1 MGIKRIGALIFAV
14 LLEFCVLFGMVQFQQ
29 NILMSLPL
37 AVRAVLMIVLQW
49 TLLIVPIIFMHLSK
63 ITLSDIGFLKTNL
76 HIQVLTG
83 IVLGIAMSFVFTIIP
98 ILSGYKDMVGS
109 RSYTQVWQFCYEFV
123 YMILGVALVEEFFFR
138 GFIFKLLLDIKN
150 SRWFAITLS
159 SLIFGISHIFIGNF
173 IQLFSTTLLGIFFC
187 LCREKIRH
195 CSILSLIIAHG
206 IHNALITLFV
216 SIL

>member
-49 TLLIVPIIFMHLSK
+49 TLLIVPVIFMHLSK
-63 ITLSDIGFLKTNL
+63 ITLSDIGFSKANL

-83 IVLGIAMSFVFTIIP
+83 VILGIAMSFVFTIVP

-150 SRWFAITLS
+150 SKWFAITLS

>member
-83 IVLGIAMSFVFTIIP
+83 IVLGIAMSFVFTIVP